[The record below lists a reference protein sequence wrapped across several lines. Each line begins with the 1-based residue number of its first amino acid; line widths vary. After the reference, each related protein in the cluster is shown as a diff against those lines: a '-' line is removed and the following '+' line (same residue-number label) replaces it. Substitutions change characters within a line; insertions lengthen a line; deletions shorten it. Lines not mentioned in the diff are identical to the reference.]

1 MIHCFIQW
9 NVHSVVEGLA
19 DSEVLLLKK
28 FNKNKTKMEKRAVG
42 EITLFVI
49 SPRGK
54 NNREVE
60 ITH

>member
-1 MIHCFIQW
+1 M
-9 NVHSVVEGLA
+9 VEGLA

-28 FNKNKTKMEKRAVG
+28 LNKNKTKMEKRAVG

-60 ITH
+60 ITQ